1 MTSDQGK
8 NQPQAVE
15 VRDNPEASR
24 YEIHL
29 GGRLVGFSAYVVRPT
44 RLVFTH
50 TEVADALEGQGLGSK
65 LARGALD
72 DVRRRGQ
79 RITPRCPFIAAYI
92 RRHPEYADLVDMPV

>member
-1 MTSDQGK
+1 MPAET
-8 NQPQAVE
+8 VE

-24 YEIHL
+24 FEIHFDGNL
-29 GGRLVGFSAYVVRPT
+29 AGFSAYIVRPT

-50 TEVADALEGQGLGSK
+50 TEVDEALEGRGLGSK
-65 LARGALD
+65 LAQGALD
-72 DVRRRGQ
+72 DVRRRGL